1 MEGTGITTLLAA
13 ATLAVL
19 AATAAER
26 AQEVEQ
32 EVLAQ
37 VEVILGHYQEMGS
50 ILDGIGNYGQEGGR

>member
-1 MEGTGITTLLAA
+1 MERALAA
-13 ATLAVL
+13 IM
-19 AATAAER
+19 AATALATGVAVTVEQ

-50 ILDGIGNYGQEGGR
+50 ILDGIGNYGQEDGR